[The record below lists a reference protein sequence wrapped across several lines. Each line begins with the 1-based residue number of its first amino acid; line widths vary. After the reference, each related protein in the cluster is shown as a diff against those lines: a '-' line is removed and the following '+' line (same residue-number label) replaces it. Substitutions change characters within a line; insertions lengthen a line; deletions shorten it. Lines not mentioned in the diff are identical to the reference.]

1 MPPVDDAR
9 ILAALRT
16 LLERVHLATPGQVP
30 DVVAA
35 AAAMLGWSAT
45 LYLVDYEQRHLVPF
59 SATGSEPSEPL
70 AIEGTLAGRAF
81 KLVQPVVAHGSVP
94 AVWLPLIDGTHRL
107 GVLRVVEPDGIDLAD
122 QTVEE
127 ACRLLAHL
135 AGHLVAAK
143 SPYGDALSRVRRSRE
158 RTVAT
163 ELLWDLLPPLSF
175 GCEGLVISAI
185 LEPSYEVAA
194 DAFDYSVVDDVAHLA
209 AFDATGHDLNGTLA
223 AAVALAALRNSR
235 REGRRLVET
244 IQTIDRFVSEHG
256 AGRIFVTGVLGELH
270 IPSGRLR
277 YANAGHPSPLLMR
290 RGKVVKRLSGG
301 RRVLFGLDR
310 EEVAVAEEWLEPDDV
325 VVFYTDG
332 ITEARDGQGRF
343 FGIDRLIGHL
353 ERSASA
359 GMPAPEMLRRLT
371 HDVLD
376 HQKGV
381 LQDDATLVV
390 AQWSS
395 GEERSLTS
403 GHATA
408 PPPLPDRDARR
419 F

>member
-1 MPPVDDAR
+1 MPSVDDAQ

-30 DVVAA
+30 DVVEAA
-35 AAAMLGWSAT
+35 AAELGWST
-45 LYLVDYEQRHLVPF
+45 TTYLVDYEQRHLVPF
-59 SATGSEPSEPL
+59 SATGAERAAAVS
-70 AIEGTLAGRAF
+70 IEGTLAGRAF
-81 KLVQPVVAHGSVP
+81 KLVQPVVVHGGEP

-107 GVLRVVEPDGIDLAD
+107 GALRVAVPEGTDLTD
-122 QTVEE
+122 PTVEE
-127 ACRLLAHL
+127 AGSLLAHL
-135 AGHLVAAK
+135 AGHLIAAK
-143 SPYGDALSRVRRSRE
+143 SPYGDALSRVRRTRE

-185 LEPSYEVAA
+185 LEPSYDVAA

-209 AFDATGHDLNGTLA
+209 AFDATGHDLSGTVA

-235 REGRRLVET
+235 REGRGLVET
-244 IQTIDRFVSEHG
+244 IRTIDRFVSQHG
-256 AGRIFVTGVLGELH
+256 AGRIFVTGVVGELH
-270 IPSGRLR
+270 IPTGRLR
-277 YANAGHPSPLLMR
+277 YANSGHPSPLLMR
-290 RGKVVKRLSGG
+290 RGKVVKRLGGG

-332 ITEARDGQGRF
+332 ITEARDDQGQF
-343 FGIDRLIGHL
+343 FGVDRLISHL
-353 ERSASA
+353 ERSAAA
-359 GMPAPEMLRRLT
+359 GLPAPEMLRRLT

-376 HQKGV
+376 HQKGR

-395 GEERSLTS
+395 GEEKALTS
-403 GHATA
+403 GSARAQT
-408 PPPLPDRDARR
+408 PLPDEDAPR